1 MVKKDPQTGEFKQVL
16 DQAGNPILIRKDA
29 NPGKAAEIMMRFA
42 EYHAPKLRHM
52 ELSGQG
58 GGSIT
63 VKVIKHGEG

>member
-1 MVKKDPQTGEFKQVL
+1 MVHVVDGKPTPVIDQV
-16 DQAGNPILIRKDA
+16 GNPVLVRKDA

-42 EYHAPKLRHM
+42 EYHVPKLRQV